1 MVTIGNILS
10 FVWVCF
16 HYFLIDLR
24 SSANYCV
31 HASAK
36 SGVGISLSNDMGA
49 HARLSVFFYLC
60 GTATLNGGLGGG
72 IERCAG
78 FLYPGKANLVQ
89 LTTSKISLFSG
100 DSKNYRSIAMKAQT
114 KPIVFS
120 FDSLTKIR
128 AISIDN
134 SPWFIAKDV
143 CDALQLTNSRVSL
156 LSLDD
161 DEKGVSSIY
170 TPGGKQRLSII
181 SESGLYTLMLRCRD
195 AVKPGTLPHRLR
207 KWVTNEVL
215 PQIRKTGQY
224 KSTPQFD
231 DDDIPFPAPEPQPMP
246 GRYLVTIGAGGKK
259 EVVNI
264 DNRNAVDADAMAQ
277 LTRDAYYLELLIKD
291 FRERLAVVR
300 GDVDISIFKTPL
312 KDLYR

>member
-1 MVTIGNILS
+1 MKNTNTIIPFAFENHK
-10 FVWVCF
+10 V
-16 HYFLIDLR
+16 
-24 SSANYCV
+24 
-31 HASAK
+31 
-36 SGVGISLSNDMGA
+36 
-49 HARLSVFFYLC
+49 
-60 GTATLNGGLGGG
+60 
-72 IERCAG
+72 
-78 FLYPGKANLVQ
+78 
-89 LTTSKISLFSG
+89 
-100 DSKNYRSIAMKAQT
+100 RSILR
-114 KPIVFS
+114 
-120 FDSLTKIR
+120 DG
-128 AISIDN
+128 
-134 SPWFIAKDV
+134 SPWFVAQDICA
-143 CDALQLTNSRVSL
+143 ALSIQNVTQSIER
-156 LSLDD
+156 LDD
-161 DEKGVSSIY
+161 DERSMFNIGRQGAVN
-170 TPGGKQRLSII
+170 II
-181 SESGLYTLMLRCRD
+181 NESGMYTLVLRCRD
-195 AVKPGTLPHRLR
+195 AIKPGTLPHRFR

-231 DDDIPFPAPEPQPMP
+231 DNDIPFPSLEPQPMP

>member
-1 MVTIGNILS
+1 MT
-10 FVWVCF
+10 
-16 HYFLIDLR
+16 
-24 SSANYCV
+24 
-31 HASAK
+31 
-36 SGVGISLSNDMGA
+36 
-49 HARLSVFFYLC
+49 
-60 GTATLNGGLGGG
+60 
-72 IERCAG
+72 
-78 FLYPGKANLVQ
+78 NLQ
-89 LTTSKISLFSG
+89 ITPFAFE
-100 DSKNYRSIAMKAQT
+100 NH
-114 KPIVFS
+114 
-120 FDSLTKIR
+120 KIR
-128 AISIDN
+128 STLIN
-134 SPWFIAKDV
+134 GSPWFVAQDICNV
-143 CDALQLTNSRVSL
+143 LSIVNSRDALLK
-156 LSLDD
+156 LDN
-161 DEKGVSSIY
+161 DEKNTVGL
-170 TPGGKQRLSII
+170 TDGNKGNPKKQVVN
-181 SESGLYTLMLRCRD
+181 ESGLYTIILRCRE
-195 AVKPGTLPHRLR
+195 ATTPGTLPHRFR

-231 DDDIPFPAPEPQPMP
+231 DNDIPFPSLEPQPMP